1 MIYFAFRKIG
11 FVDEVIYCKLIAV
24 MSHAQME
31 IALRFDGILGTANGL
46 CEHFS
51 FTVTGKQNKMHFPG
65 SPSTPPPVPCAL
77 LNPGQTPRPPRRLL
91 TLL

>member
-11 FVDEVIYCKLIAV
+11 FVDEVIYCKLMAV
-24 MSHAQME
+24 ISRAQME

-51 FTVTGKQNKMHFPG
+51 FTVTGKQNKTAFPRVSFHTTAG
-65 SPSTPPPVPCAL
+65 AL
-77 LNPGQTPRPPRRLL
+77 CTFEPR
-91 TLL
+91 

>member
-11 FVDEVIYCKLIAV
+11 FVDEVIYCKLMAV
-24 MSHAQME
+24 MSRAQME

-51 FTVTGKQNKMHFPG
+51 FTVTGKQNKNRISPGLLPHHCQCPVHF
-65 SPSTPPPVPCAL
+65 
-77 LNPGQTPRPPRRLL
+77 
-91 TLL
+91 